1 MPETDRPGTA
11 VVTGGAS
18 GIGAAIVNR
27 LAESGWRVAV
37 FDRASTTDG
46 YPVDVRD
53 EAAVTDAFNA
63 VAAKWG
69 PIDAVVHSAA
79 IAQRGEP
86 ADELTTEAFRELIDI
101 NLVGSFIVARAAAA
115 LMRPHGSGSIVLIS
129 SASGFRA
136 RAGMA
141 AYGASKAGVIQ
152 LAKILAVELGGTGIR
167 VNCVSPGVTLTP
179 LMLDSW
185 QAESP
190 EHAFQL
196 ANAQAAIPLGRLVT
210 AAEVADAAA
219 YLVSPQA
226 SAITGH
232 NLVIDGG
239 RSL

>member
-1 MPETDRPGTA
+1 MPETERPTA

-18 GIGAAIVNR
+18 GIGAAVVNR

-37 FDRASTTDG
+37 FDRTSTPDG
-46 YPVDVRD
+46 HVVDVRD
-53 EAAVTDAFNA
+53 ESAVTEALNA
-63 VAAKWG
+63 VAAELG

-79 IAQRGEP
+79 IAQRGEQ
-86 ADELTTEAFRELIDI
+86 AHELATEAFREMIDV

-115 LMRPHGSGSIVLIS
+115 QMRPRGSGTIVLVS
-129 SASGFRA
+129 SAAGFRA
-136 RAGMA
+136 RSGMA
-141 AYGASKAGVIQ
+141 AYGAAKAGVIQ

-179 LMLDSW
+179 LLLDSW

-196 ANAQAAIPLGRLVT
+196 ANAQAAIPLGRLV
-210 AAEVADAAA
+210 AAGEVADAVA
-219 YLVSPQA
+219 YLLSPGA

-232 NLVIDGG
+232 NLVVDGG

>member
-1 MPETDRPGTA
+1 MGGTRTA

-18 GIGAAIVNR
+18 GIGAAIVQR
-27 LAESGWRVAV
+27 LTDAGWRVTS
-37 FDRASTTDG
+37 FDRTSTPDG
-46 YPVDVRD
+46 HVVDVRD
-53 EAAVTDAFNA
+53 EESVTEALGD
-63 VAAKWG
+63 VAAEWG
-69 PIDAVVHSAA
+69 RLDAVVHSAA
-79 IAQRGEP
+79 IAQRGER
-86 ADELTTEAFRELIDI
+86 ADELTAEEFREMVDV

-115 LMRPHGSGSIVLIS
+115 LMRPQGSGAIVLVS

-136 RAGMA
+136 RSGMA

-185 QAESP
+185 QAEGP

-210 AAEVADAAA
+210 AEEVADAAM
-219 YLVSPQA
+219 YLVSPES

-232 NLVIDGG
+232 NLVVDGG